1 MVNKNYNEYGVM
13 KGGKIANEID
23 IAAHRMAKIIAKN
36 NGFDLDKYAVVTKS
50 LQVNYKLPIKSLTK
64 KNLRVFNRGFYKGKD
79 IHISV
84 TVHKT
89 KQDVYITVAEAKL
102 VFTCKKRS
110 EFEQTII

>member
-1 MVNKNYNEYGVM
+1 MVNKIYNEYGIM

-23 IAAHRMAKIIAKN
+23 IAAHRMAKIIAKD

-50 LQVNYKLPIKSLTK
+50 LQCNYKLPIKSLTK

-84 TVHKT
+84 TVHKS
-89 KQDVYITVAEAKL
+89 KSGVYITVAEAKL
-102 VFTCKKRS
+102 IFTCKDRK
-110 EFEQTII
+110 ELEKTIV

>member
-1 MVNKNYNEYGVM
+1 MVNRNYNEYGVM

-23 IAAHRMAKIIAKN
+23 IAAHRMAKIIAKS

-102 VFTCKKRS
+102 IFTCKKRS